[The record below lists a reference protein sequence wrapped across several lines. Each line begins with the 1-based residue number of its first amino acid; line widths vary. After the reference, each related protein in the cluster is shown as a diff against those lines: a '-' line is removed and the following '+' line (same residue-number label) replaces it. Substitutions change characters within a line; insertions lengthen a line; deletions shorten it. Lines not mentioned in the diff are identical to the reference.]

1 MQGTTRRVAFFRAC
15 PPIQQH
21 ATSVGKR
28 ATRDGTETNP
38 HVFREARDTR
48 ASADPHRRR
57 PRVRPDRPARDAR
70 SPRSPEAARR
80 SFSSRSLQPP
90 RQNRNKRADTPRSA
104 FRRGATFWF
113 PSSPVARF
121 GRGTMTQSLGELEQ
135 LCNVM
140 YNSHNPN
147 ERAHAEGVLR
157 PFSSNPEYI
166 PQCKVRRDAWLF
178 FARAHPFNNT
188 RRRSARGRRGTGPRR
203 TRTCFA
209 KLETRARA
217 PIRTGVDRASAQT
230 ARLETR
236 ARLDPPRLR
245 GEASPRVR
253 FSLLD
258 KIETNALTRL

>member
-1 MQGTTRRVAFFRAC
+1 
-15 PPIQQH
+15 
-21 ATSVGKR
+21 
-28 ATRDGTETNP
+28 
-38 HVFREARDTR
+38 
-48 ASADPHRRR
+48 
-57 PRVRPDRPARDAR
+57 
-70 SPRSPEAARR
+70 
-80 SFSSRSLQPP
+80 
-90 RQNRNKRADTPRSA
+90 
-104 FRRGATFWF
+104 
-113 PSSPVARF
+113 
-121 GRGTMTQSLGELEQ
+121 MTQSLGELEQ

-188 RRRSARGRRGTGPRR
+188 RRRSARGRRGTGPGR

-230 ARLETR
+230 ARRVLD
-236 ARLDPPRLR
+236 AR
-245 GEASPRVR
+245 SPRSPEAAR
-253 FSLLD
+253 SGAFASASST
-258 KIETNALTRL
+258 KYKQTR

>member
-1 MQGTTRRVAFFRAC
+1 
-15 PPIQQH
+15 
-21 ATSVGKR
+21 
-28 ATRDGTETNP
+28 
-38 HVFREARDTR
+38 
-48 ASADPHRRR
+48 
-57 PRVRPDRPARDAR
+57 
-70 SPRSPEAARR
+70 
-80 SFSSRSLQPP
+80 
-90 RQNRNKRADTPRSA
+90 
-104 FRRGATFWF
+104 
-113 PSSPVARF
+113 
-121 GRGTMTQSLGELEQ
+121 MTQSLGELEQ

-188 RRRSARGRRGTGPRR
+188 RRRSARGRRGTGQGR

>member
-1 MQGTTRRVAFFRAC
+1 
-15 PPIQQH
+15 
-21 ATSVGKR
+21 
-28 ATRDGTETNP
+28 
-38 HVFREARDTR
+38 
-48 ASADPHRRR
+48 
-57 PRVRPDRPARDAR
+57 
-70 SPRSPEAARR
+70 
-80 SFSSRSLQPP
+80 
-90 RQNRNKRADTPRSA
+90 
-104 FRRGATFWF
+104 
-113 PSSPVARF
+113 
-121 GRGTMTQSLGELEQ
+121 MTQSLGELEQ

-188 RRRSARGRRGTGPRR
+188 RRRSARGRRGTGQGR

-217 PIRTGVDRASAQT
+217 PIRTGVDRASART

-236 ARLDPPRLR
+236 ARLDRSPEAARRSAFASASSTKKKLERADTSTRCVRHIARTLHRRLFWTAPHLR
-245 GEASPRVR
+245 TRSSSRR
-253 FSLLD
+253 RRSRSCSRTSLLCPRRR
-258 KIETNALTRL
+258 APRRARTR